1 LTKNG
6 YFFYGTTNRPP
17 PILIPLKNL
26 GIFKIAVFV
35 RPRKKITVLGFPGS
49 FGRSI
54 KKIATSK
61 TVKTENGYF
70 FMERKK
76 RLLILWNEEK
86 KHRFLRGFEIDGGS
100 VRRSMK
106 KIAIIVENG

>member
-1 LTKNG
+1 MA
-6 YFFYGTTNRPP
+6 
-17 PILIPLKNL
+17 I
-26 GIFKIAVFV
+26 
-35 RPRKKITVLGFPGS
+35 
-49 FGRSI
+49 
-54 KKIATSK
+54 
-61 TVKTENGYF
+61 